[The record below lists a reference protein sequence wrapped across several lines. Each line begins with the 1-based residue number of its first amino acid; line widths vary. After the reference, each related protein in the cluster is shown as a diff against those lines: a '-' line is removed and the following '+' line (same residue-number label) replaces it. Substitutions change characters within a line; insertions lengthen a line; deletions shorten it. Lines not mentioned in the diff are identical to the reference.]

1 MILNSLKKQRQTEQG
16 NVLFLIL
23 IAVALF
29 AYLGFTMTKS
39 SQSIDNNDQ
48 ERAYLDASD
57 VIKYAAQVSSAI
69 ERIRLANHC
78 KLKQM
83 SFDHP
88 KRAEYSLTGEFY
100 ANSNAPMGRSC
111 HVFENATVNVL
122 YVIPPPSSQAVG
134 GTEYNIHSNLGV
146 YSVGTDSG
154 NAGVD
159 LTMATYVTEDVCFQ
173 INKIMGNRN
182 PSGVPPVADTTAITV
197 PGTAAETFPYF
208 ASFADEGIGLGT
220 SLGKDAGNATELAG
234 RPTGCFYASSNSKY
248 TFYSV
253 LIPR

>member
-1 MILNSLKKQRQTEQG
+1 MKSDIFNKQHPTEQG
-16 NVLFLIL
+16 NALILIL

-39 SQSIDNNDQ
+39 SGNAGSTDE
-48 ERAYLDASD
+48 ERAYLDASE
-57 VIKYAAQVSSAI
+57 VIKYAGQVSSAV
-69 ERIRLANHC
+69 ERLNLANHC

-88 KRAEYSLTGEFY
+88 QRAEYATSGNFY
-100 ANSNAPMGRSC
+100 YNPNAPTQKTC
-111 HVFENATVNVL
+111 HVFDKQGVDTL
-122 YVIPPPSSQAVG
+122 YITPPPSSKVQG
-134 GTEYNIHSNLGV
+134 GTEYNVHADFGV
-146 YSVGTDSG
+146 EGVGTDG
-154 NAGVD
+154 GDEGVD
-159 LTMATYVTEDVCFQ
+159 LTLATYVTEEVCFQ

-182 PSGVPPVADTTAITV
+182 PSGAPPVADTTAITV

-208 ASFADEGIGLGT
+208 SGFSDDGIGLGT

-234 RPTGCFYASSNSKY
+234 RPTGCFYASSNDKY

-253 LIPR
+253 LMQR